1 MDEVDPCW
9 LMGFDGVEW
18 DGAGLTWGPSTW
30 SPAKLKAAQRLQ
42 SLTLGWKYNQSL
54 EQSLPSNLQSLTF
67 GDSFN
72 QSLDRV
78 TLPSNLQILT
88 FGGDFNQS
96 LEGVA
101 LPSHLQS
108 LTVSSQSIRTLQRGT
123 LLSNLQSLTISLI
136 KQSLHRV
143 ALPNNL
149 LRLTLDMMLNQSLDR
164 VTLPSNLQSL
174 TLGRGFNQSLD
185 RVTLPSNLQ
194 SLTLGREFNQSVDR
208 VTLPMPSNL
217 QSLTFGDSFNQS
229 LDRVTLPSNLQIL
242 TFGDLF
248 NQSLDRVTLPSNLQ
262 ILTFGGDFNQS
273 LNRVT
278 LPSNLQILTFGY
290 MFNQS
295 LEQMTLPN
303 SLQSLTFGTQFNQ
316 SLEQVT
322 LPSSLQSLTFSVD
335 FNQSLDRVTLPSNL
349 QSLVL
354 GREFNQSLYRVAIPN
369 SLHTL
374 TLGRKFSD
382 CLEGV
387 TLPVG
392 DLVGVVVTFQ
402 GELQQ
407 THRRMRCTRRVA
419 CVATGGCVWRG
430 ELRRMSSQG
439 DSFWR
444 LGQLGG
450 AASQRLSQLGQQVGQ
465 AINDTAM
472 RPCVSCGQPYVRA
485 GMMICTECH
494 QLACRNCWEVASFH
508 GPAAPSSQKILCRG
522 CIPLVRKRYSD
533 ENVQLRLK
541 RTEAFLTSQ
550 LEPFSYDPESKLE
563 QTLRLS
569 GHVMQGLKKFS
580 SFIPFSQAA
589 QAIEAGYYLVRYGPL
604 ILAGNDIMESFQLIL
619 GLAKKLELP
628 AYHRLASPDF
638 FGGLYYSMG
647 EHWGQRGR
655 VPEME
660 TAQHTVDGE
669 VPAVDRGQLLMLRHL
684 TRLLLVSK
692 ESTPTDAQ
700 RLLRQAMPG
709 AELVLAEMSS
719 VPAIPSFFLVCS
731 REAKVA
737 YLVMP
742 GTRKL
747 SDLVT
752 DFNATEEP
760 FGDGFGHRGMVEAA
774 RWMHEQVGPALIRL
788 YTSGYRI
795 TLLGH
800 SLGAGVGALL
810 TLILRPHI
818 SNLCCY
824 GFGTPACVD
833 ENLMPQL
840 LNCMVS
846 VVNRDDLVPRLSV
859 NSVQGLLESVLCPGQ
874 VAKTQAWM
882 KEDWQAVKDFER
894 IIELRRRGQKE
905 AEGDASASPNNDVS
919 EDESM
924 KLMMLMEVSPAF
936 RVIAGGDLLEL
947 KPQKGA
953 EN

>member
-1 MDEVDPCW
+1 
-9 LMGFDGVEW
+9 
-18 DGAGLTWGPSTW
+18 
-30 SPAKLKAAQRLQ
+30 
-42 SLTLGWKYNQSL
+42 
-54 EQSLPSNLQSLTF
+54 
-67 GDSFN
+67 
-72 QSLDRV
+72 
-78 TLPSNLQILT
+78 
-88 FGGDFNQS
+88 
-96 LEGVA
+96 
-101 LPSHLQS
+101 
-108 LTVSSQSIRTLQRGT
+108 
-123 LLSNLQSLTISLI
+123 
-136 KQSLHRV
+136 
-143 ALPNNL
+143 
-149 LRLTLDMMLNQSLDR
+149 
-164 VTLPSNLQSL
+164 
-174 TLGRGFNQSLD
+174 
-185 RVTLPSNLQ
+185 
-194 SLTLGREFNQSVDR
+194 
-208 VTLPMPSNL
+208 
-217 QSLTFGDSFNQS
+217 
-229 LDRVTLPSNLQIL
+229 
-242 TFGDLF
+242 
-248 NQSLDRVTLPSNLQ
+248 
-262 ILTFGGDFNQS
+262 
-273 LNRVT
+273 
-278 LPSNLQILTFGY
+278 
-290 MFNQS
+290 
-295 LEQMTLPN
+295 
-303 SLQSLTFGTQFNQ
+303 
-316 SLEQVT
+316 
-322 LPSSLQSLTFSVD
+322 
-335 FNQSLDRVTLPSNL
+335 
-349 QSLVL
+349 
-354 GREFNQSLYRVAIPN
+354 
-369 SLHTL
+369 
-374 TLGRKFSD
+374 
-382 CLEGV
+382 
-387 TLPVG
+387 
-392 DLVGVVVTFQ
+392 
-402 GELQQ
+402 
-407 THRRMRCTRRVA
+407 
-419 CVATGGCVWRG
+419 
-430 ELRRMSSQG
+430 MSSQG

-924 KLMMLMEVSPAF
+924 KLMMLME
-936 RVIAGGDLLEL
+936 AGVERDRALRALRSEHGDLNSAMLRATAEMENSNAPEAEVPETAPPPPAPMQRLGGFFQEMSQQAQHMTQLGASRLQGIHLGPRPPEEAAPSAPPAPRPPQMQLLIPGEVIHLYRRNGLARAATCPANHETLTRIVPSQEMLKDHQMESYALAIHQACLQEPPVPEWESFDMREL
-947 KPQKGA
+947 CACCNSDFTWAYVLQSEPQKMLSRHHCFSCGRVVCEGCSRKRLSHERLGFQMPVRTCDSCAFAQFEGA
-953 EN
+953 QDALSAFAAEEAAARSAAAGRS